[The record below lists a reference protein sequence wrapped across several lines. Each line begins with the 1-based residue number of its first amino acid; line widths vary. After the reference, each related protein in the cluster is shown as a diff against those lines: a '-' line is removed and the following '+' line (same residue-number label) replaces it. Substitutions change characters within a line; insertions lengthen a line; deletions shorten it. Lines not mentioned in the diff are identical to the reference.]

1 MRFVGARL
9 CQARVARGLTA
20 KALAEAA
27 EISPSAVSG
36 YEQGNK
42 APSPVTLDKLARL
55 LDVPARMFHKKM
67 PKDTLVQDV
76 FYRSVSS
83 ATKALRDTLNQR
95 ATWMCEVFDFLE
107 QHYSFS
113 DINLPELDLPDNS
126 ERFCSEMVEKFAAAT
141 REQWGLG
148 SGPIQN
154 LTECMEKNGITLSKF
169 SFDSDKMDGFSFWH
183 RNQFPMV
190 VIASDKESRSRSR
203 FDLAHELGHLV
214 LRHKR
219 AENPD
224 PIEVKVQEDQ
234 ANKFASAFLL
244 PRESIEADLDEL
256 LATSYHRGML
266 NSLWPLKLKWKVSF
280 AAILFRAKDVNKISA
295 QQFQSGYVMLSQRG
309 WRKTEPLEEDL
320 PEERPEILKWCIEKL
335 IEDGDCSASE
345 LLESLALPQR
355 DITEIC
361 GLPENYFDTKLEV
374 RRPIRIKKRE

>member
-27 EISPSAVSG
+27 EISPSAVCG
-36 YEQGNK
+36 YEQDK
-42 APSPVTLDKLARL
+42 KVPSPVTLDKLARL

-67 PKDTLVQDV
+67 PENPLVQDV

-95 ATWMCEVFDFLE
+95 ATWMCEVFDYLE
-107 QHYSFS
+107 QHFSFS
-113 DINLPELDLPDNS
+113 DINLPDLDLPGNFES
-126 ERFCSEMVEKFAAAT
+126 ISSEMIEEVAAIT
-141 REQWGLG
+141 RKLWGLG

-154 LTECMEKNGITLSKF
+154 LTDCMEKNGITVSKF

-183 RNQFPMV
+183 RDQFPMV
-190 VIASDKESRSRSR
+190 VIATDKESRSRSR

-214 LRHKR
+214 LGHKR
-219 AENPD
+219 GDDPD
-224 PIEVKVQEDQ
+224 PIKVKGQEDQ

-244 PRESIEADLDEL
+244 PRESIVADLDEL
-256 LATSYHRGML
+256 LATSSHRGML
-266 NSLWPLKLKWKVSF
+266 NSLWPLKLKYKVSF
-280 AAILFRAKDVNKISA
+280 AAILFRAKDVQKIST

-309 WRKTEPLEEDL
+309 WRKTEPLEEEL
-320 PEERPEILKWCIEKL
+320 PEESPEILKWCVEKL
-335 IEDGDCSASE
+335 VDDGDCLASE

-361 GLPENYFDTKLEV
+361 GLPENYFETKLEMK
-374 RRPIRIKKRE
+374 RPIRIKKRE